1 MLTCLEYTGDCSV
14 YALHQENVLYGYG
27 IAMVTMHSMY
37 AMEPLGKNK
46 NKNKNT
52 RPASDMLIVQTLLIA
67 EETMRK
73 YIQ

>member
-1 MLTCLEYTGDCSV
+1 
-14 YALHQENVLYGYG
+14 
-27 IAMVTMHSMY
+27 MVTMRSMY

-46 NKNKNT
+46 NT
-52 RPASDMLIVQTLLIA
+52 RPASDMFIVETLLTA